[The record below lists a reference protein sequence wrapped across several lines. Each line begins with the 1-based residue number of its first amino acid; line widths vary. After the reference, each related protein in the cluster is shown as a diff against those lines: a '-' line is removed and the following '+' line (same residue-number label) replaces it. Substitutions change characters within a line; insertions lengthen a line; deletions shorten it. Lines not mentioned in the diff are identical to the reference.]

1 MSLINAGYLANV
13 CKVGQS
19 GTCRYAMTT
28 YRGYECAKLSG
39 FAAIIDQGVINGTIG
54 AVGDNC
60 PGIMMSRPITPL
72 LSQQNQPPGT

>member
-1 MSLINAGYLANV
+1 MSLITEAWLFDV

-39 FAAIIDQGVINGTIG
+39 FAAIIDQGVLNGTIA

-60 PGIMMSRPITPL
+60 PGIMMSRPISPL
-72 LSQQNQPPGT
+72 LTQQNQPPGT